1 MTTTRT
7 ARSTTRTA
15 RSTTRSASRRRL
27 SRARLEALRA
37 ARLDQAVARFRDTG
51 AHTGDALRYT
61 YGQTR
66 KRIEALEAEIAADP
80 QAETVPTQ
88 QAYLAYWRQIIH
100 EQENGLY

>member
-1 MTTTRT
+1 MT
-7 ARSTTRTA
+7 TTRTA

>member
-7 ARSTTRTA
+7 ARSTT
-15 RSTTRSASRRRL
+15 RRRL

-51 AHTGDALRYT
+51 AQTGDALRYT
-61 YGQTR
+61 YCQTR
-66 KRIEALEAEIAADP
+66 KRIEALEAEITADP

-88 QAYLAYWRQIIH
+88 QAYLAYWRQVAY

>member
-1 MTTTRT
+1 MTTT
-7 ARSTTRTA
+7 ARP
-15 RSTTRSASRRRL
+15 TRSASRRRL

-61 YGQTR
+61 YCQTR

>member
-7 ARSTTRTA
+7 ARSTTRRRMSKA
-15 RSTTRSASRRRL
+15 RFDAV
-27 SRARLEALRA
+27 RA
-37 ARLDQAVARFRDTG
+37 ARLDEAVARFRDTG

-61 YGQTR
+61 LEQTR

-88 QAYLAYWRQIIH
+88 QAHLAYWRQVAH
-100 EQENGLY
+100 EQENDLY

>member
-1 MTTTRT
+1 MTTT
-7 ARSTTRTA
+7 ARP
-15 RSTTRSASRRRL
+15 TRSASRRRM
-27 SRARLEALRA
+27 SKARFDAVRA

-61 YGQTR
+61 LEQTR

-88 QAYLAYWRQIIH
+88 QAHLAYWRQVAH